1 MRKALFICIALLIAV
16 TACQRKPEAP
26 KLTPLEQ
33 IDSLISRQNSFEARK
48 RIQALTPDEVPTEG
62 DSAYLAV
69 LKIELGKSEVT
80 RFQGDDS
87 SLVRAIAFYEREKND
102 RMVIRTAHL
111 LGHLL
116 YNKGREEERYAYFL
130 KALKLGV
137 QQEDITES
145 LAHIIGESAKT
156 FIPDEV
162 DSLQPYTLNISNRK
176 PKEALKD
183 TLGLES
189 MLLHALQKVS
199 HKEWEV
205 QAGILS
211 SLQDYYAATGD
222 KKRSLEYAHR
232 NVALRK
238 PNKERAFADQSFLA
252 NSYERVGEM
261 DSAAYYRA
269 KSDSLRALYP
279 LQLPLVGDNRADEG
293 HSNFLLWGV
302 IGLLVAGGIGFFL
315 FYKKRMAHSERRL
328 KKQEKELQQ
337 ARQEV
342 ERLTPEADVFVKIGQ
357 IIEHH
362 LRTAHSTF
370 RMEKSDWHQL
380 LVETNKRYPGVVD
393 EWQHH
398 YGLNEEELRV
408 ACLHLTDFPVTHLG
422 YVMGYSRVSIYRKS
436 KDVVRK
442 LGGDESVALRDFLK
456 KTFVKH
462 D

>member
-1 MRKALFICIALLIAV
+1 MRKALFICIALLTAV

-48 RIQALTPDEVPTEG
+48 RIQALTPDEVPAEG

-69 LKIELGKSEVT
+69 LKIELEKSEVT

-156 FIPDEV
+156 FISDEI

-199 HKEWEV
+199 HKECEV

-211 SLQDYYAATGD
+211 SLHDYYVATGD

-238 PNKERAFADQSFLA
+238 PDKQRAFADQQFLA
-252 NSYERVGEM
+252 YAYERVGDM
-261 DSAAYYRA
+261 DSAAYYRT

-279 LQLPLVGDNRADEG
+279 SQFPLAGDNRADEG

-302 IGLLVAGGIGFFL
+302 IGLLVVGGIGFFL
-315 FYKKRMAHSERRL
+315 FYKKRL

-337 ARQEV
+337 VRQEV

-362 LRTAHSTF
+362 LRTAYSAF

-393 EWQHH
+393 DWQHH